1 MSKIPNIEQFYDNIE
16 TSADG
21 SISHKNIALRVI
33 KEYAELVRK
42 ETLKVAAAEVKTIPV
57 YEPNCKDHTPF
68 RGECQNC
75 SSYHNYDV
83 LVAEKI
89 DKQSILDLVNHKNL
103 EIK

>member
-1 MSKIPNIEQFYDNIE
+1 MSKSKIPTVEEFFKLQTDAFVP
-16 TSADG
+16 
-21 SISHKNIALRVI
+21 RI
-33 KEYAELVRK
+33 KEYAELVRA
-42 ETLKVAAAEVKTIPV
+42 ETLRVAAAEVKTIPV